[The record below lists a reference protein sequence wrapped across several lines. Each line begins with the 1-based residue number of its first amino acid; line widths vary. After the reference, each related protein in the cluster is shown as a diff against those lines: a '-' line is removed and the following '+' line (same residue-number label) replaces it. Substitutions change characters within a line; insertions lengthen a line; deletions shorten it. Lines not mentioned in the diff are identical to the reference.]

1 MTLWQRLCDTDHK
14 VVGRRFLWLGLG
26 FLFFGGLLALAIRWQ
41 LAYPR
46 RGVPLAGALFGAD
59 HVISPFSYTTLF
71 TLHGTVMIFFAITP
85 ILIGGIGG
93 FTLPLLIGAQRVAFP
108 RLGALS
114 FWVQAAASFV
124 LCSAALV
131 RAGGPSAGW
140 TNYPPLSES
149 VATPSFGQTLWQVA
163 LLLVGISTVMGAV
176 NYIATIVLRRAPGMT
191 YFRMPLTVWG
201 LWMASVLN
209 VLFVPVLAVALSL
222 NLVDR
227 VAGTHFFLAATAGG
241 GDPIVYQHLFWVF
254 GHPEVYIVILPA
266 WGICSDLISF
276 FARKPAYGYRLTA
289 YSLIAVCVLSSLVYG
304 HHMFTTTLSPML
316 GESFM
321 LLTMLISVPSEI
333 FFLNWLHTLWRGQIR
348 RTVPM
353 LFCLGMLVV
362 FGLGGL
368 TGLHLAAISTD
379 LYLHDSYFVVGHF
392 HLTMAAAALLG
403 AFAALYFW
411 YPKMFGRHMSRGL
424 GLAHFWLT
432 LVPVLV
438 VFGGMLVLGN
448 AGMQRRL
455 YDPSDYPGF
464 VRLHPLNVGITHTV
478 FVLFFGQLLFAYNF
492 IVSLWRGA
500 KAEDNPWQVGTLDW
514 TTTSPPPRDNFAT
527 TPVVTNGPHEL
538 GARYIDEVGKDWLGQ
553 SELPAEPRQG

>member
-1 MTLWQRLCDTDHK
+1 MTVWQRVTSTDHK
-14 VVGRRFLWLGLG
+14 DIGRRFLWLGLV

-41 LAYPR
+41 LAFPR
-46 RGVPLAGALFGAD
+46 RPVPVVGLLFGAD
-59 HVISPFSYTTLF
+59 RIISPFTYTTLF
-71 TLHGTVMIFFAITP
+71 TLHGTIMIFFAITP
-85 ILIGGIGG
+85 ILIGGLGG
-93 FTLPLLIGAQRVAFP
+93 FLLPLLIGAQRVAFP
-108 RLGALS
+108 KLGALA
-114 FWVQAAASFV
+114 FWVQLLASAV
-124 LCSAALV
+124 LTAAALV

-149 VATPSFGQTLWQVA
+149 FATPSAGQTLWQVA

-176 NYIATIVLRRAPGMT
+176 NYIATIVLLRAPGMT

-201 LWMASVLN
+201 VWMASILN
-209 VLFVPVLAVALSL
+209 VLFVPVLAVALGL

-227 VAGTHFFLAATAGG
+227 AAGTHFSLAATQGAVGRG
-241 GDPIVYQHLFWVF
+241 GDPMVYQHLFWVF

-266 WGICSDLISF
+266 WGICSDLVAF

-289 YSLIAVCVLSSLVYG
+289 WSLVAVCALSALVYG

-333 FFLNWLHTLWRGQIR
+333 FFLNWLHTLWRGTIR

-392 HLTMAAAALLG
+392 HLTMAAAAPW
-403 AFAALYFW
+403 ARTPA
-411 YPKMFGRHMSRGL
+411 SI
-424 GLAHFWLT
+424 T
-432 LVPVLV
+432 
-438 VFGGMLVLGN
+438 
-448 AGMQRRL
+448 
-455 YDPSDYPGF
+455 
-464 VRLHPLNVGITHTV
+464 GIPNCS
-478 FVLFFGQLLFAYNF
+478 GD
-492 IVSLWRGA
+492 R
-500 KAEDNPWQVGTLDW
+500 
-514 TTTSPPPRDNFAT
+514 
-527 TPVVTNGPHEL
+527 
-538 GARYIDEVGKDWLGQ
+538 
-553 SELPAEPRQG
+553 